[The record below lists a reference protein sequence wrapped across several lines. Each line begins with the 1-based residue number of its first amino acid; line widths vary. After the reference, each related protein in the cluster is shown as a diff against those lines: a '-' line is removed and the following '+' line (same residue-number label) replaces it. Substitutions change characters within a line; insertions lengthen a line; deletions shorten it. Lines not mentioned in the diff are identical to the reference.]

1 MAVNIFK
8 DELQH
13 AQLFGTPVL
22 TTNWL
27 IPRETVPDGWFCCD
41 MRGTDSDPGAHAALV
56 D

>member
-1 MAVNIFK
+1 MAVNIFR

-27 IPRETVPDGWFCCD
+27 LANLIFHIAKRKTLKLLRC
-41 MRGTDSDPGAHAALV
+41 L
-56 D
+56 